1 MFSKKKTSEKS
12 VSMPTPNKANRGSQ
26 EVCSIA
32 VGTEIRGSI
41 ETSANLRLE
50 GKVEGD
56 VKCNGRLFMSESG
69 KITGDI
75 RSESAALQGRVQ
87 GDIISSDLL
96 HLYSSSIIKGDIQ
109 AKRLL
114 IEDGASFD
122 GECSMG

>member
-1 MFSKKKTSEKS
+1 MFSKKKSTESTTTATAS
-12 VSMPTPNKANRGSQ
+12 KAALSSQ

-32 VGTEIRGSI
+32 AGTEIRGSI

-50 GKVEGD
+50 GSVEGNI
-56 VKCNGRLFMSESG
+56 KCNGRLFMSQSG

-96 HLYSSSIIKGDIQ
+96 HLYSSSIIRGDIQ
-109 AKRLL
+109 AKRLVV
-114 IEDGASFD
+114 EDGASFD
-122 GECSMG
+122 GDCSMG